1 MPAGQRAQSGPDGGG
16 WPRPEAAGA
25 ARKRAVTPTQAL
37 TLQRLVG
44 NRATTA
50 LAAPTRRL
58 DRRTSAEAWFALQHP
73 FAALAIYDAEQAA
86 EAVIPSTSSLAVRFS
101 VNLRNDR
108 QTAVSPDGLSEN
120 AQHEGSEVNAMR
132 HVLWNA
138 FNTRAFGADIAEQA
152 ANAHED
158 DPDAIAGQDAATQ
171 LFNSLSDADQA
182 ADLRNNIIG
191 RDLASGSFH
200 YHHDV
205 ADAALLAF
213 RNTGFWIAQRQGN
226 GTYKTVRHQI
236 STAAYA
242 GAARKL
248 ANLNDIGLTPAGQ
261 ARWQAARDRELQD
274 VLAFPGD

>member
-1 MPAGQRAQSGPDGGG
+1 
-16 WPRPEAAGA
+16 
-25 ARKRAVTPTQAL
+25 VTPAQAL
-37 TLQRLVG
+37 ALQRSVG
-44 NRATTA
+44 NRATTG
-50 LAAPTRRL
+50 LAAPERRL
-58 DRRTSAEAWFALQHP
+58 DRRTSAEAWFAVRHP

-86 EAVIPSTSSLAVRFS
+86 EVVIPSTSSLAVRFS

-108 QTAVSPDGLSEN
+108 QTGISTDGLTEN

-152 ANAHED
+152 ADAHED
-158 DPDAIAGQDAATQ
+158 DPDAITGQDPATQ
-171 LFNSLSDADQA
+171 VLRGLSDADQA

-191 RDLASGSFH
+191 RDLASGNFR

-205 ADAALLAF
+205 AEAVLLAF
-213 RNTGFWIAQRQGN
+213 RDTGFWIAQRQGDA
-226 GTYKTVRHQI
+226 TYRTVRHRI

-248 ANLNDIGLTPAGQ
+248 VNLSDIGLTPAGQ

-274 VLAFPGD
+274 AMSNPGD

>member
-1 MPAGQRAQSGPDGGG
+1 M
-16 WPRPEAAGA
+16 
-25 ARKRAVTPTQAL
+25 
-37 TLQRLVG
+37 VG

-50 LAAPTRRL
+50 LVAPTHRL
-58 DRRTSAEAWFALQHP
+58 DRRTSAEVWFGVRHP
-73 FAALAIYDAEQAA
+73 FAALAIYDAEQPA
-86 EAVIPSTSSLAVRFS
+86 EVVIPSTSSLAVRFS

-108 QTAVSPDGLSEN
+108 QTDIGSDGLTEN

-158 DPDAIAGQDAATQ
+158 DPDAIDGQDPATQ
-171 LFNSLSDADQA
+171 VFRSLSDADQA

-191 RDLASGSFH
+191 RDLGSGSFH

-205 ADAALLAF
+205 AEAVLLAF
-213 RNTGFWIAQRQGN
+213 RDTGFWIAQRQGD
-226 GTYKTVRHQI
+226 GTYKTVRHRI
-236 STAAYA
+236 AVAAYA

-274 VLAFPGD
+274 VLSSPGD